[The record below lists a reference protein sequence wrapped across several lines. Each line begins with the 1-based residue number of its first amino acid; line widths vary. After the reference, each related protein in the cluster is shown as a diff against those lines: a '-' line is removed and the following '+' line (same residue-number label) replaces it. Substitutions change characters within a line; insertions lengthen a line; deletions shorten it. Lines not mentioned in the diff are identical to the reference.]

1 MKAKLYVDALEA
13 YGNNLVQT
21 QDNNANEINEMVYML
36 WDITPSM
43 KASILGKQIMRHEL
57 MIMVWSL
64 LWLALHDQE
73 DLNDELA
80 LIKVEG
86 HRTAT
91 GSAAVPHSPVQWVE
105 LWLLNMS
112 YA

>member
-1 MKAKLYVDALEA
+1 
-13 YGNNLVQT
+13 
-21 QDNNANEINEMVYML
+21 
-36 WDITPSM
+36 
-43 KASILGKQIMRHEL
+43 MRHEL
-57 MIMVWSL
+57 MIMDWSL

-91 GSAAVPHSPVQWVE
+91 GSAAVPHSPVQLVE
-105 LWLLNMS
+105 LCVRNMS

>member
-1 MKAKLYVDALEA
+1 
-13 YGNNLVQT
+13 
-21 QDNNANEINEMVYML
+21 
-36 WDITPSM
+36 
-43 KASILGKQIMRHEL
+43 
-57 MIMVWSL
+57 MIMDWSL

-91 GSAAVPHSPVQWVE
+91 GSAA
-105 LWLLNMS
+105 LWCGSAALTWAASSFCVFKLVICITLFL
-112 YA
+112 

>member
-1 MKAKLYVDALEA
+1 
-13 YGNNLVQT
+13 
-21 QDNNANEINEMVYML
+21 
-36 WDITPSM
+36 
-43 KASILGKQIMRHEL
+43 
-57 MIMVWSL
+57 MIMDWSL

-91 GSAAVPHSPVQWVE
+91 GSAAVPHSGAAVPRSPVQSGVYCVR
-105 LWLLNMS
+105 NMS